1 MKLPKDLMSYCRK
14 TILIRVIPC
23 ILLICIFASILLLW
37 GDILINTDVLE
48 FKISCYVL
56 IMIIP
61 FAITGVPHKLI
72 DTTYCGKIKK
82 VDIITTHDNDSSFKP
97 TREHI
102 YLKNTIHLTIEKQ
115 NGKLIYKK
123 VYSGKARLQQHLD
136 TYQVGDTVFHLYGT
150 NQVIVLPNTTN
161 TVVSCPVCGTANP
174 IEHDNCRNC
183 KHSLVKNI

>member
-14 TILIRVIPC
+14 RILIRVVPC
-23 ILLICIFASILLLW
+23 LILFILFATILALW

-72 DTTYCGKIKK
+72 DTTYYGKVRK
-82 VDIITTHDNDSSFKP
+82 VDIITTPDNDSSFKP

-102 YLKNTIHLTIEKQ
+102 YLKNTIYLSIEQ
-115 NGKLIYKK
+115 PNGKIVYKN
-123 VYSGKARLQQHLD
+123 VYSGKARLQQNLN
-136 TYQVGDTVFHLYGT
+136 TYHEGDFVFHLYGT
-150 NQVIVLPNTTN
+150 KQVIVMPQATN
-161 TVVSCPVCGTANP
+161 TDVQCSICGTSNP
-174 IEHDNCRNC
+174 LESDNCRNC
-183 KHSLVKNI
+183 KHSLIKNI